1 MLQGKRCVAFG
12 TLTAVSSSRQRSIE
26 TLEPQLEQ
34 AKQQRTETQQKLA
47 LSEQQA
53 AALQQKTQ
61 GLEIIVSELQQATEL
76 QDQQVSQAAAALQ
89 LQQERSRAE
98 IAGLK
103 VQAAQKVAAAE
114 AQSQQQEQQVSEL
127 QVKCAVLGCQ
137 LELCRQQVRRQ
148 DAMQAQASAQ
158 AAAEQQ
164 EYQRLCD
171 AHQELSAQ
179 MELHM
184 FQSVAEK
191 AALLCQIQQLQE
203 EQAWFHAL
211 GHKLL
216 SSDCSATIL
225 FAAAALDRELD
236 TVAGSLQGA
245 ADADVVIEV

>member
-12 TLTAVSSSRQRSIE
+12 TLTPVPSSQQRSIKA
-26 TLEPQLEQ
+26 LELQLEQ

-47 LSEQQA
+47 LSDQQA
-53 AALQQKTQ
+53 AALQQKNQ
-61 GLEIIVSELQQATEL
+61 GLKIIVSELQQATKL

-89 LQQERSRAE
+89 LQQERSSAE

-114 AQSQQQEQQVSEL
+114 AQSQQQEQQVSDL

-158 AAAEQQ
+158 AAAQQQ

-179 MELHM
+179 MELHVY
-184 FQSVAEK
+184 QWVAER

-203 EQAWFHAL
+203 EQAWFQAL
-211 GHKLL
+211 GRKLM
-216 SSDCSATIL
+216 SSGCSASIM
-225 FAAAALDRELD
+225 FAAADLDRELD
-236 TVAGSLQGA
+236 SLQGA
-245 ADADVVIEV
+245 IDADVCIEV